1 MNGWLSHQARALK
14 LVLGRFRNNFFS
26 TLLIAFA
33 IGISMALP
41 VILYLVVN
49 SFDGLVGDIKKESS
63 ISVFIAQDRSDAAL
77 EDIRTSLENNTDITS
92 FRFVSKAEALESLR
106 ENNNTNLI
114 NSLDKNPLP
123 DAFFI
128 EPAVLDTDAV
138 NRLKNQIGNLAGV
151 AEVHSDDAW
160 LQRLNYIL
168 ALGGKAVFVLI
179 ALLALALFAVVGNT
193 IRMQILTQQEEIE
206 VSQLIGATKSFIR
219 RPFLYAGTLYG
230 LLGGLFTLL
239 IATIVIKLFNQSLLA
254 LSAEYQAD
262 FSLDLPNLSVSLI
275 TCLALMIIGFLSAY
289 IVVYKSLSKAK

>member
-1 MNGWLSHQARALK
+1 MNGWFSHQAQALK
-14 LVLGRFRNNFFS
+14 LVFNRVRNNFFS

-92 FRFVSKAEALESLR
+92 FRFVSKAEALETLR
-106 ENNNTNLI
+106 ANNNANLI

-128 EPAVLDTDAV
+128 EPAVLDTGAV
-138 NRLKNQIGNLAGV
+138 NRLKNQIANLAGV
-151 AEVHSDDAW
+151 AEVHRDNAW

-179 ALLALALFAVVGNT
+179 TLLALALFAVVGNT

-262 FSLDLPNLSVSLI
+262 FSLNLPNLSVSLL
-275 TCLALMIIGFLSAY
+275 TCIALMIIGFISAY
-289 IVVYKSLSKAK
+289 IVVYKSLTKTK